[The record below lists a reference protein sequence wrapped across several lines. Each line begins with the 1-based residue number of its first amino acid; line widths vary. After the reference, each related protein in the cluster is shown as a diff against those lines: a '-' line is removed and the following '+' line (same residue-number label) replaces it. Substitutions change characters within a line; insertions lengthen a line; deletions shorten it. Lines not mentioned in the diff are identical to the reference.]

1 MFIPFYH
8 EWDDLSRGYPEF
20 FAIFDDFCRGGAYG
34 ALFSFGEKQG
44 KKTGRREGGFCG
56 MLWMPGEKDDG
67 KETDHMF
74 SEKQL
79 AYFREADHRWN
90 IKAGATRSG
99 KTFCDYYMIP
109 KRIRAC
115 PSDGLI
121 VLLGNTVATLCRNI
135 LDPMRQIWGSYFVG
149 RPTASDTVMLF
160 GRKCWLIGAGRA
172 DQAAKLQ
179 GSGIAYAYGDEITT
193 WSEAVFAMLKSR
205 LDRPDSRFDGT
216 CNPDGPE
223 HWFKA
228 FLDSGADIYLQ
239 TYEIDDNPFLAPSFV
254 ASLKKEYAGT
264 VYYDR
269 YILGKWCAAEGIVY
283 RRFAVAPEDFTVTSD
298 DPRLSR
304 LTKIEVGVDFGGNR
318 SATAFVACGTVG
330 NYEAVGALMAERHA
344 ELLDS
349 DRLGD
354 CFCDF
359 LEAVAARYGMVHT
372 VRCDNAE
379 PVLIR
384 TLKKAARMRGL
395 TASIR
400 PARKSP
406 VNDRIRLVSRL
417 MAQERFFLTRD
428 CIPLR
433 EALRTALWRSDG
445 IVDERLDNGTTDI
458 DSLDAMEYA
467 VEGDATRLL

>member
-1 MFIPFYH
+1 
-8 EWDDLSRGYPEF
+8 
-20 FAIFDDFCRGGAYG
+20 
-34 ALFSFGEKQG
+34 
-44 KKTGRREGGFCG
+44 
-56 MLWMPGEKDDG
+56 
-67 KETDHMF
+67 MF
-74 SEKQL
+74 SQKQL

-121 VLLGNTVATLCRNI
+121 VLLGNTVATLSRNI
-135 LDPMRQIWGSYFVG
+135 LDPMREIWGSYFVG

-179 GSGIAYAYGDEITT
+179 GSGIVYAYGDEITT
-193 WSEAVFAMLKSR
+193 WSETVFSMLKSR
-205 LDRPDSRFDGT
+205 LDRPTSRFDGT

-223 HWFKA
+223 HWFKV
-228 FLDSGADIYLQ
+228 FLDSDADIYLQ

-254 ASLKKEYAGT
+254 SSLKKEYAGT

-269 YILGKWCAAEGIVY
+269 YILGKWCAAEGLVY
-283 RRFAVAPEDFTVTSD
+283 RRFADAPDDFAASSD
-298 DPRLSR
+298 DPRLSY

-330 NYEAVGALMAERHA
+330 NYEAVGALMAQRHA

-359 LEAVAARYGMVHT
+359 IEAVETRYGPVQA

-384 TLKKAARMRGL
+384 TLKKAARARGL
-395 TASIR
+395 AALIR

-417 MAQERFFLTRD
+417 MAQGRFFLTRD
-428 CIPLR
+428 CPPLH
-433 EALRTALWRSDG
+433 EALRTALWHPDG
-445 IVDERLDNGTTDI
+445 ITDERLDNGTTDI

-467 VEGDATRLL
+467 VEGDAARLL